1 MKRKFLDNFKY
12 VIKFIIYKALLI
24 LFKFP
29 KIPSIDDTLDHI
41 IKNKLSVSRYGDGEI
56 LLMNNKR
63 SISFQDSDLE
73 LSRRLNE
80 VFRSKSSK
88 HIVCIPDIFS
98 GVDKYIKRT
107 RYIWMTFLI
116 KNYKQFKIN
125 SLKKSN
131 YFNAFI
137 TRPYYIF
144 RNRSRAKE
152 IFLKWKEVWN
162 NREIVII
169 EGDKSRLGVGNDLF
183 NNAKS
188 IKRIICPSVN
198 AFSKYKE
205 ILHEANNLD
214 KSKLILIALG
224 PTASVLAY
232 DLYKSGFQAID
243 IGHIDIEYEWFL
255 RQATEKVK
263 IENKYTNE
271 VTDGDIVSDIK
282 NSEYEHQ
289 VIKKIL

>member
-1 MKRKFLDNFKY
+1 MRRIFIDNIKY
-12 VIKFIIYKALLI
+12 IIKLIIYKVLLRV
-24 LFKFP
+24 FTFP
-29 KIPSIDDTLDHI
+29 KIPSIDDTLNDI